1 LLSDKTNFIWESFL
15 TNLRILHSKF
25 FFCIRILLLTPEYF
39 VCLLEEVLEGV
50 AAGIDLFDSTYIY
63 QLTMG
68 GFALI
73 FPIDMVGKE
82 TQNGPFDNDGRDS
95 TKINLHATTYRYV
108 TGLWK

>member
-1 LLSDKTNFIWESFL
+1 MHIH
-15 TNLRILHSKF
+15 IC
-25 FFCIRILLLTPEYF
+25 CIAVINQHATKIDFSYF
-39 VCLLEEVLEGV
+39 GNYR
-50 AAGIDLFDSTYIY
+50 YIY

-82 TQNGPFDNDGRDS
+82 TQNGPFDNDGGDS
-95 TKINLHATTYRYV
+95 TKINLRATTYQYV